1 MIITQEAAQP
11 LAASN
16 RSVAVD
22 LAAQSMT
29 DLPERGSLGVR
40 ELQPPFRLSLRFAAA
55 RYSFRANSSWSTIR
69 ERAAEAHGRAV
80 ELSTEFG
87 AMQEALPDL
96 ERLARYERRT
106 RSRLR
111 AHQAPRRSH
120 KSNDLLLRKVRA
132 IRRRRELPAT

>member
-1 MIITQEAAQP
+1 MATQHQVK
-11 LAASN
+11 LG
-16 RSVAVD
+16 V
-22 LAAQSMT
+22 
-29 DLPERGSLGVR
+29 GSLLVD
-40 ELQPPFRLSLRFAAA
+40 FRRVGAFKMRFSAA